1 MLLIFNFNN
10 ILLAVKPLLDLTK
23 GQGWQV
29 RFYAFL
35 LPLKKGIFFD
45 ICKIIQT

>member
-35 LPLKKGIFFD
+35 LPLKKGIFLIFA
-45 ICKIIQT
+45 K

>member
-10 ILLAVKPLLDLTK
+10 ILLAVNPLLDLTK

-29 RFYAFL
+29 RFYVIL
-35 LPLKKGIFFD
+35 LPLKEEIFFD
-45 ICKIIQT
+45 ICK